1 MKSAQGLT
9 GIWLSG
15 VMGGAAILMAAQAVQ
30 ASAQVTDV
38 RVNSTAVG
46 VDILLQTQGGDRPQ
60 VFSVNKGNTWTADI
74 INTQLKLPQ
83 GTFRQANPATG
94 IAMVTVAPLDGNS
107 VRVTVTG
114 HKSAPVGKISRSG
127 DGKLVFNLA
136 QGSANSAKAPAAATP
151 STPAVAQSARVN
163 ALRSEKPAPLPAL
176 PLSVAQTGTAPPV
189 VPSVT
194 PSAGAPSLNTSA
206 SSRDKPANPALM
218 AQVPSPLP
226 PFRGATPLVPA
237 PQVRFQPS
245 PNSRPIP
252 SPPQAPNPLPRAI
265 APPVGDIATGQIDA
279 SPGAIDLGTAERIP
293 RLVLRDASSREV
305 LSLLARSAGLN
316 IVFTADQAGQ
326 QGGQQGAQQ
335 AGQPGQ
341 GGQGSQADGP
351 KVTLDIVNEPVQ
363 NVFNYV
369 LQVTGLEASRRGNT
383 IFVGPRLPN
392 SARNLVVRSLRLN
405 QIPITSALNF
415 LVGLGAESSISRERL
430 VTSVN
435 AVPVTQLQGAAAAS
449 AITQTQTTTETR
461 VETQRVNFQDS
472 TPLLRG
478 VQVAGDERTNTIT
491 IIGEARKVDV
501 AIGQLTQLDIR
512 RRQVAVNVRVID
524 INLLALDRLGV
535 SFSFGVNQT
544 QVINQGGI
552 GIINFG
558 TNVPAG
564 AGVTADL
571 TNSTVGTSVPITGF
585 SQFPT
590 GSFINN
596 FFLQL
601 QAAVTNGSAKILTD
615 PTLVVQEGQKAEV
628 RLTQEVVTNI
638 VQNVTGGNNNSP
650 ATVTITVQKAS
661 AGLILPVQVD
671 RIDDNG
677 FVSLSI
683 APSIAR
689 PDSSFSLNLPGT
701 GGSPGSSN
709 LITLLSE
716 RRVESGQ
723 FRLRD
728 GQTLVLSGI
737 IQDEDRTTVT
747 KVPILGDIPI
757 LGALFRRTDRGNNRR
772 EVIVLVTPRVLDDS
786 DRSAFGY
793 SYTPGPQIQRVLSK

>member
-1 MKSAQGLT
+1 MKSAQALT

-15 VMGGAAILMAAQAVQ
+15 VMGGAVVLMAAQAAQ

-38 RVNSTAVG
+38 RVNSTPMG
-46 VDILLQTQGGDRPQ
+46 VDILLQTKGGDRPQ
-60 VFSVNKGNTWTADI
+60 VFSVNRGNTWTADI
-74 INTQLKLPQ
+74 VNTQLKLPQ
-83 GTFRQANPATG
+83 GSFRQANPATG
-94 IAMVTVAPLDGNS
+94 IALVTVAPLDGNS

-114 HKSAPVGKISRSG
+114 RKSAPIGKISRSQ

-136 QGSANSAKAPAAATP
+136 QSSATSAKATAATNSPAPMAAQP
-151 STPAVAQSARVN
+151 SQIN

-176 PLSVAQTGTAPPV
+176 PLSVAQTGATPQV
-189 VPSVT
+189 SPSVTSSGVT
-194 PSAGAPSLNTSA
+194 PSAKTSDSLTA
-206 SSRDKPANPALM
+206 KPANSSLV

-226 PFRGATPLVPA
+226 PFRGGTPLVPA
-237 PQVRFQPS
+237 PQVRFQPN
-245 PNSRPIP
+245 PNTRPVP

-279 SPGAIDLGTAERIP
+279 TPGSIDLGTAERIP

-316 IVFTADQAGQ
+316 IVFTADQSGQ
-326 QGGQQGAQQ
+326 PGGQQAAQQ
-335 AGQPGQ
+335 PGPQGQQ
-341 GGQGSQADGP
+341 SAQADGP

-392 SARNLVVRSLRLN
+392 SARNLIVRSLRLN

-435 AVPVTQLQGAAAAS
+435 AVPVTQLQGAAAS

-535 SFSFGVNQT
+535 SFSFGINQT

-552 GIINFG
+552 GVINFG
-558 TNVPAG
+558 TNTPAST
-564 AGVTADL
+564 GVTADL
-571 TNSTVGTSVPITGF
+571 TNSTIGTTQNITGF
-585 SQFPT
+585 SQTPT

-638 VQNVTGGNNNSP
+638 VQNVTGGGNNTP

-671 RIDDNG
+671 RVDDNG

-757 LGALFRRTDRGNNRR
+757 LGALFRRTDRGNQRR

-793 SYTPGPQIQRVLSK
+793 SYTPGPEVQRVLSK

>member
-1 MKSAQGLT
+1 
-9 GIWLSG
+9 
-15 VMGGAAILMAAQAVQ
+15 
-30 ASAQVTDV
+30 
-38 RVNSTAVG
+38 
-46 VDILLQTQGGDRPQ
+46 
-60 VFSVNKGNTWTADI
+60 
-74 INTQLKLPQ
+74 
-83 GTFRQANPATG
+83 
-94 IAMVTVAPLDGNS
+94 
-107 VRVTVTG
+107 
-114 HKSAPVGKISRSG
+114 
-127 DGKLVFNLA
+127 
-136 QGSANSAKAPAAATP
+136 
-151 STPAVAQSARVN
+151 
-163 ALRSEKPAPLPAL
+163 
-176 PLSVAQTGTAPPV
+176 
-189 VPSVT
+189 
-194 PSAGAPSLNTSA
+194 
-206 SSRDKPANPALM
+206 
-218 AQVPSPLP
+218 
-226 PFRGATPLVPA
+226 
-237 PQVRFQPS
+237 
-245 PNSRPIP
+245 
-252 SPPQAPNPLPRAI
+252 
-265 APPVGDIATGQIDA
+265 
-279 SPGAIDLGTAERIP
+279 
-293 RLVLRDASSREV
+293 
-305 LSLLARSAGLN
+305 
-316 IVFTADQAGQ
+316 
-326 QGGQQGAQQ
+326 
-335 AGQPGQ
+335 
-341 GGQGSQADGP
+341 
-351 KVTLDIVNEPVQ
+351 
-363 NVFNYV
+363 
-369 LQVTGLEASRRGNT
+369 
-383 IFVGPRLPN
+383 
-392 SARNLVVRSLRLN
+392 LN
-405 QIPITSALNF
+405 QIPVSNALNF

-491 IIGEARKVDV
+491 LIGEARKVDV
-501 AIGQLTQLDIR
+501 AIGQLTQLDVR

-535 SFSFGVNQT
+535 SFSFGVNDT

-552 GIINFG
+552 GVVNFG
-558 TNVPAG
+558 TRTPATTG
-564 AGVTADL
+564 ITADL
-571 TNSTVGTSVPITGF
+571 TNTTIGTPQNFFGF
-585 SQFPT
+585 PAGQFPT
-590 GSFINN
+590 GGFVNN

-638 VQNVTGGNNNSP
+638 VQNVTGGTGNTP

-677 FVSLSI
+677 FISLSI

-689 PDSSFSLNLPGT
+689 PDSSFQLNLPGT
-701 GGSPGSSN
+701 GGSPTSSN

-757 LGALFRRTDRGNNRR
+757 LGALFRRTDRQNQRR
-772 EVIVLVTPRVLDDS
+772 EVIVLVTPRILDDS

-793 SYTPGPQIQRVLSK
+793 SYTPGPEVQRVLSK